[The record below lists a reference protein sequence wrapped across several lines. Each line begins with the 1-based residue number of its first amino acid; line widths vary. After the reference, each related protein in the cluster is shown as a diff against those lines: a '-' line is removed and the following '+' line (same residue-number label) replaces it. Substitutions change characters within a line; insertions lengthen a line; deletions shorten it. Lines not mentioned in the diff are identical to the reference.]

1 MTATTKIRKN
11 DIVATNKD
19 IRVGSSSNPVVVP
32 AGTQL
37 RVWKATRR
45 GILFCNAVDR
55 GLPHIQNP
63 LYSYYTV
70 NAYATDVTKVNQ
82 PKPKVNVGDIFVCSW
97 GYDQTN
103 IDYYVVRKVKNASV
117 TISPLGQNR
126 TYTGHMQ
133 GECTPDITKISDKLI
148 TKRINR
154 CGSSVSLKM
163 TSYSWA
169 YPWCGKTNMFTEWA

>member
-82 PKPKVNVGDIFVCSW
+82 PMPKVNVGDIFVCSW

-133 GECTPDITKISDKLI
+133 GECTPDITKIGDKLI
-148 TKRINR
+148 TKRIIS
-154 CGSSVSLKM
+154 CGDNVSLKM

-169 YPWCGKTNMFTEWA
+169 YPWSGKTNHFTEWA